1 MYTLSVFRELRE
13 QYPQWSALKEFLE
26 SPAGG
31 KLRIIE
37 CEQEGIHIIRYDKAT
52 TDFSK
57 SHVPWFRSVVWDG
70 RTNLPLCVAP
80 PKANQGLPQAVP
92 PSAVASGDLRWEP
105 FLEGVMINTYRSLAD
120 SEPQLATRSKLGAS
134 GVYYSKRPFNQL
146 LQDALA
152 SQGTTLSVLLGAGG
166 HQVPDGSVGETAV
179 FASLLL
185 EHPEH
190 RIVSKVTAPRVTR
203 IHAGTVLANGDVRIE
218 EALES
223 NGVPTYTAASAAPP
237 TTLTSE
243 ATGRWMTGEA
253 ERWGWQWQGVVMK
266 DGKGGRWRLRSTP
279 YMMVRAMR
287 GDTPRQDVRFL
298 GLRQRSMVDTYLYY
312 YPEEQAVL
320 RRYEQEVRAVTEK
333 IYQAYVS
340 AHITKATKFGDL
352 PAHWKPHVFSLHGL
366 YLGSLRPQGF
376 FVRKREV
383 ITYVNELP
391 IPRILHLLR
400 KLRLENA
407 VEDLEAPAVPAPSRA
422 MDVEENEGDEEVV
435 EVVAA

>member
-13 QYPQWSALKEFLE
+13 QYPQWSALKGFLE

-37 CEQEGIHIIRYDKAT
+37 CEQEGLHIIRYDKAT

-57 SHVPWFRSVVWDG
+57 SHVSWFRSVVWDG

-80 PKANQGLPQAVP
+80 PKANQGLPA
-92 PSAVASGDLRWEP
+92 ASEDLRWEP
-105 FLEGVMINTYRSLAD
+105 FLEGVMINTYRSLTDA
-120 SEPQLATRSKLGAS
+120 EPQLATRSKLGAS
-134 GVYYSKRPFNQL
+134 GVYYSKRPFSQL
-146 LQDALA
+146 LQDALTVQDT
-152 SQGTTLSVLLGAGG
+152 SLSVLLGGSG
-166 HQVPDGSVGETAV
+166 MPDRDAGETAV

-190 RIVSKVTAPRVTR
+190 RIVARATMPRVTR
-203 IHAGTVLANGDVRIE
+203 IHTGKVLATGDVRIE
-218 EALES
+218 EVVLS
-223 NGVPTYTAASAAPP
+223 NGVPTYMAASAAPP
-237 TTLTSE
+237 TTLTTE
-243 ATGRWMTGEA
+243 VTGRWMTGEA

-312 YPEEQAVL
+312 YPEEQAAL
-320 RRYEQEVRAVTEK
+320 RRYEQEVRAVTER

-340 AHITKATKFGDL
+340 AHITKTTKFGDL

-383 ITYVNELP
+383 ITYVNALP
-391 IPRILHLLR
+391 IPRLLHLLR
-400 KLRLENA
+400 KLRESNA
-407 VEDLEAPAVPAPSRA
+407 VEDLAAPAVPARVV
-422 MDVEENEGDEEVV
+422 VEEHDDEANEAEEGAEEAT
-435 EVVAA
+435 EVDA

>member
-146 LQDALA
+146 LQDA
-152 SQGTTLSVLLGAGG
+152 SS
-166 HQVPDGSVGETAV
+166 
-179 FASLLL
+179 
-185 EHPEH
+185 
-190 RIVSKVTAPRVTR
+190 
-203 IHAGTVLANGDVRIE
+203 
-218 EALES
+218 
-223 NGVPTYTAASAAPP
+223 
-237 TTLTSE
+237 
-243 ATGRWMTGEA
+243 TGWECR
-253 ERWGWQWQGVVMK
+253 
-266 DGKGGRWRLRSTP
+266 
-279 YMMVRAMR
+279 
-287 GDTPRQDVRFL
+287 
-298 GLRQRSMVDTYLYY
+298 
-312 YPEEQAVL
+312 
-320 RRYEQEVRAVTEK
+320 
-333 IYQAYVS
+333 
-340 AHITKATKFGDL
+340 
-352 PAHWKPHVFSLHGL
+352 
-366 YLGSLRPQGF
+366 
-376 FVRKREV
+376 
-383 ITYVNELP
+383 
-391 IPRILHLLR
+391 
-400 KLRLENA
+400 
-407 VEDLEAPAVPAPSRA
+407 
-422 MDVEENEGDEEVV
+422 
-435 EVVAA
+435 

>member
-26 SPAGG
+26 SSAGG
-31 KLRIIE
+31 KLRVIE
-37 CEQEGIHIIRYDKAT
+37 CEQEGLYIIRYDKAT

-57 SHVPWFRSVVWDG
+57 PHVLWFRSVVWDG

-92 PSAVASGDLRWEP
+92 PSAVASDDLRWEP
-105 FLEGVMINTYRSLAD
+105 FLEGVMINTYQSLMDTA
-120 SEPQLATRSKLGAS
+120 PQLSTRSKLGAS
-134 GVYYSKRPFNQL
+134 GVYYSKRPFSEL
-146 LQDALA
+146 LSDALTA
-152 SQGTTLSVLLGAGG
+152 QETTLSALLGG
-166 HQVPDGSVGETAV
+166 VPDRGAGQVAT
-179 FASLLL
+179 FTSLLL

-190 RIVSKVTAPRVTR
+190 RIVAKVTAPRVTR
-203 IHAGTVLANGDVRIE
+203 IHTGTVLATGDVQIE

-223 NGVPTYTAASAAPP
+223 NGVPAYTAASAAPP

-243 ATGRWMTGEA
+243 VTGRWMTGEA

-312 YPEEQAVL
+312 YPEEQAAL
-320 RRYEQEVRAVTEK
+320 RRYEQEVRAVTER
-333 IYQAYVS
+333 IYQAYVA
-340 AHITKATKFGDL
+340 AHITKTTKFGDL
-352 PAHWKPHVFSLHGL
+352 PQHWKPHVFSLHGL
-366 YLGSLRPQGF
+366 YLGTLRPQGF

-383 ITYVNELP
+383 ITYVNILP
-391 IPRILHLLR
+391 IPRLLHLLR
-400 KLRLENA
+400 KLRDANA
-407 VEDLEAPAVPAPSRA
+407 VEDLAAPAVPARAATA
-422 MDVEENEGDEEVV
+422 MDDDISEE
-435 EVVAA
+435 EVVAAVAAVAIDA

>member
-13 QYPQWSALKEFLE
+13 QYPQWSVLREFLE

-37 CEQEGIHIIRYDKAT
+37 CEQEGIYIIRYDKGT

-57 SHVPWFRSVVWDG
+57 PHVLWFRSVVWDG
-70 RTNLPLCVAP
+70 RTNLPLSVAP

-92 PSAVASGDLRWEP
+92 QSADLRWEP
-105 FLEGVMINTYRSLAD
+105 FLEGVMINTYQSLMGTV
-120 SEPQLATRSKLGAS
+120 PQLATRSKLGAS
-134 GVYYSKRPFNQL
+134 GVYYSKRPFSEL
-146 LQDALA
+146 LGDALTA
-152 SQGTTLSVLLGAGG
+152 QETTLSALLGA
-166 HQVPDGSVGETAV
+166 VPDRDAGEVAT

-190 RIVSKVTAPRVTR
+190 RIVAKVSAPHVTR
-203 IHAGTVLANGDVRIE
+203 IHTGTVLATGDVQIE
-218 EALES
+218 EVLES
-223 NGVPTYTAASAAPP
+223 NGVPVYVTAAAPVP
-237 TTLTSE
+237 TALTQESM
-243 ATGRWMTGEA
+243 GRWMTAEA
-253 ERWGWQWQGVVMK
+253 ERRGWQWQGVVMK

-279 YMMVRAMR
+279 YTMVRAMR

-312 YPEEQAVL
+312 YPEEQAAL
-320 RRYEQEVRAVTEK
+320 RRYEQEVRAVTER
-333 IYQAYVS
+333 IYQAYVA
-340 AHITKATKFGDL
+340 AHIVKTTKFGDL

-366 YLGSLRPQGF
+366 YLGTLRPQGF

-383 ITYVNELP
+383 ITYVNGLP
-391 IPRILHLLR
+391 LPRLLHLLR

-407 VEDLEAPAVPAPSRA
+407 VEDLAAPAVPARA
-422 MDVEENEGDEEVV
+422 ATADAIEEDAAGVAEVEAVD
-435 EVVAA
+435 A